1 MKQKQED
8 TMKKHIAFIL
18 ALTLALSL
26 FGCAKQTAQS
36 ENGKETEENK
46 TEQTDQKTENS
57 EPAVTNA
64 ETTAWRYVLTT
75 ETRTEEEKN
84 DAGVLLATTSYELPT
99 LTAVC
104 DDASQEPPEVQR
116 RVCEAFNKRVAEL
129 SQGLSPVKKLAEGA
143 REQYSEMGE
152 ESQKNFPTHSEELH
166 VSANRQSGDLLE
178 VSFQTYGFWGG
189 AHGGSSYF
197 TWHYDLADGAFVE
210 LAELSDKPEELNRM
224 IANEVIDAIGKAND
238 PDSYFEDYAETIR
251 AKDSF
256 EVSFGADAMDVSFSQ
271 YEIAPYATGMP
282 TFSISY
288 EKLTPFLNERGQRLL
303 AAFSSSSE
311 KTAEGA

>member
-1 MKQKQED
+1 
-8 TMKKHIAFIL
+8 MKKHIAFIL
-18 ALTLALSL
+18 ALALALSL

-36 ENGKETEENK
+36 GNGKEAEENK

-57 EPAVTNA
+57 EPAVTIA
-64 ETTAWRYVLTT
+64 ETAEWRYVLTT

-129 SQGLSPVKKLAEGA
+129 SRGLNPVKKLAEVA
-143 REQYSEMGE
+143 REQYNEMGE
-152 ESQKNFPTHSEELH
+152 EFRKNFPTRSEELC

-189 AHGGSSYF
+189 AHGGSSFY
-197 TWHYDLADGAFVE
+197 TWHYDLAEGAFVE
-210 LAELSDKPEELNRM
+210 LADLTDRPEALNQM
-224 IANEVIDAIGKAND
+224 IANEIIDAIGKENKSD
-238 PDSYFEDYAETIR
+238 DYFEDYAETIR
-251 AKDSF
+251 AKDRF
-256 EVSFGADAMDVSFSQ
+256 EVSFGTDAMDVGFEQ
-271 YEIAPYATGMP
+271 YEIAPYAAGMP
-282 TFSISY
+282 SFQISY
-288 EKLTPFLNERGQRLL
+288 EKLTPFLNEHGQRLL
-303 AAFSSSSE
+303 ADV
-311 KTAEGA
+311 TGA